1 MNRNGKEDRDILIKA
16 NKKLK
21 MEQKIKTQALLCKI
35 KS

>member
-1 MNRNGKEDRDILIKA
+1 LIKA

-35 KS
+35 KSWVTIKLIKVS